1 MHAAHALKSWAADDP
16 RAQEGDWLFTGTFI
30 DAVRQ
35 WEITPIFPDK
45 GRVYA
50 IQFDKWPDWDL
61 NPELSNCKAHVASVA
76 LGTWPKGQ
84 EQTTM
89 VVIAGAGVIGRLQE
103 QVCVAWDILV
113 VNRLSLSSLHRSPS
127 RPSSTATFREFSL
140 MPTWL
145 VCTCLCHDLT
155 CSITSV
161 HFCLATFPGS
171 EAEQRNGSNTCVWA
185 LGKSWR
191 YPDKTD

>member
-1 MHAAHALKSWAADDP
+1 MTQGL
-16 RAQEGDWLFTGTFI
+16 RVTGYLQGTFI
-30 DAVRQ
+30 DAASEAMGNHTNLSRQ
-35 WEITPIFPDK
+35 

-50 IQFDKWPDWDL
+50 MQFDKWPDWDL

-145 VCTCLCHDLT
+145 LLHLP
-155 CSITSV
+155 
-161 HFCLATFPGS
+161 LP
-171 EAEQRNGSNTCVWA
+171 
-185 LGKSWR
+185 
-191 YPDKTD
+191 